1 MLSNRIGIP
10 IKQDSAILILVRK
23 AGLPTKDLKGSM
35 SELSVGA
42 KEKEERRKGKGGE
55 NTYPREERERER
67 RPPGVVDPDLRV
79 GWMTR
84 SSP

>member
-10 IKQDSAILILVRK
+10 IKQDSAILILLRK
-23 AGLPTKDLKGSM
+23 AGLPTRDLKGSI

-42 KEKEERRKGKGGE
+42 KEKEELS
-55 NTYPREERERER
+55 PREERQRER
-67 RPPGVVDPDLRV
+67 RPPGVVDLDLRV

-84 SSP
+84 SSL